1 MNDNDF
7 VFYKIN
13 DDLTTSPVYK
23 KISLDF
29 LGEDKLGQVHNTIQD
44 NSSNIDEYTGYFYK
58 SQGTWWRDPGAFVNR
73 GKIEKLTADFI
84 GNELQ
89 LGTSDPVEYGGAM
102 QNGASYNRPGSVN
115 LLVGDL

>member
-58 SQGTWWRDPGAFVNR
+58 SQGTSWLSPGAFVNR

-84 GNELQ
+84 DNELQ
-89 LGTSDPVEYGGAM
+89 LGTSDPVGYGGAM